1 MRLPPNRAS
10 APASRPSGACPRG
23 PLRACPGARRAPLR
37 RRRAVLRAPLLAAAL
52 LAPVAAILA
61 APAAAALPAPA
72 AAPPRPIHAVAA
84 LLAWTAVAARGA
96 AARAAAAA
104 TNTLTVLASIFYA
117 SGYEAAGAPRSGP
130 AAPDPESLR
139 RELLRLLNDERAA
152 AGAPPLRLSPALD
165 RTAQRHVDEVAARGS
180 LRGEH
185 RPEQAMEQRLR
196 EAGYDAHQWAENLMS
211 GPANAARLVATW
223 RRDDS
228 DGTFR
233 RVLDPAYTDLGV
245 GVGRIAGAPLYS
257 ILFAVPESA
266 AFARET
272 AALRDRERVRAELST
287 LIDAE
292 RRRAGRQ
299 PLALDAD
306 LDVAAQRHADD
317 MLARSYFAHRDPDG
331 KTVRERARAAGFD
344 WSAIGEN
351 IAEGQQSVKEV
362 VESWMRSAGHRENI
376 LDRRYTRTGVGL
388 ALGRD
393 PKTGEYRILWVQ
405 TFGLPR

>member
-1 MRLPPNRAS
+1 M
-10 APASRPSGACPRG
+10 
-23 PLRACPGARRAPLR
+23 
-37 RRRAVLRAPLLAAAL
+37 
-52 LAPVAAILA
+52 
-61 APAAAALPAPA
+61 
-72 AAPPRPIHAVAA
+72 
-84 LLAWTAVAARGA
+84 
-96 AARAAAAA
+96 
-104 TNTLTVLASIFYA
+104 NTLTLYASILYA
-117 SGYEAAGAPRSGP
+117 NNHDTARAPQAPRHPRAPQAAGA
-130 AAPDPESLR
+130 AVDPEAFR
-139 RELLRLLNDERAA
+139 RELLRRLDDERAA

-165 RTAQRHVDEVAARGS
+165 RAAQRHVDEIGARGS
-180 LRGEH
+180 LRGER
-185 RPEQAMEQRLR
+185 RPEQAMDQRLR

-211 GPANAARLVATW
+211 GPAGPAELVAAW
-223 RRDDS
+223 RRDDG

-233 RVLDPAYTDLGV
+233 RLLEPTYSDVGIGIGRLRLD
-245 GVGRIAGAPLYS
+245 GAPLYS

-272 AALRDRERVRAELST
+272 AALRDRERVRAELVT
-287 LIDAE
+287 RVDEE

-299 PLALDAD
+299 PLGVDSRLE
-306 LDVAAQRHADD
+306 AAAERHADD

-331 KTVRERARAAGFD
+331 KTIRERAREAGFD

-376 LDRRYTRTGVGL
+376 LDRRYTRTGIGL

-405 TFGLPR
+405 TFGLQR

>member
-1 MRLPPNRAS
+1 MLALINTLTLYAS
-10 APASRPSGACPRG
+10 
-23 PLRACPGARRAPLR
+23 
-37 RRRAVLRAPLLAAAL
+37 
-52 LAPVAAILA
+52 ILYA
-61 APAAAALPAPA
+61 K
-72 AAPPRPIHAVAA
+72 
-84 LLAWTAVAARGA
+84 GYD
-96 AARAAAAA
+96 AARAPRGSRAPQAGSA
-104 TNTLTVLASIFYA
+104 TV
-117 SGYEAAGAPRSGP
+117 
-130 AAPDPESLR
+130 DPEAFR
-139 RELLRLLNDERAA
+139 RELLRRLNDARSA

-165 RTAQRHVDEVAARGS
+165 RAAQRHVEDVAARGS
-180 LRGEH
+180 LRGER
-185 RPEQAMEQRLR
+185 RPEQAMERRLR

-211 GPANAARLVATW
+211 GPASPAELVAAW

-233 RVLDPAYTDLGV
+233 RLLEPTYTEVGIGIGRFRLD
-245 GVGRIAGAPLYS
+245 GAPLYS

-272 AALRDRERVRAELST
+272 AGLRDRERVRAELVT
-287 LIDAE
+287 RVDDE
-292 RRRAGRQ
+292 RRRADKQGVPRQATGGAAAGRE
-299 PLALDAD
+299 PLTVDSRLDA
-306 LDVAAQRHADD
+306 AAQRHADD

-331 KTVRERARAAGFD
+331 ETVRERAREAGFD

-405 TFGLPR
+405 TFGLQR

>member
-1 MRLPPNRAS
+1 M
-10 APASRPSGACPRG
+10 
-23 PLRACPGARRAPLR
+23 
-37 RRRAVLRAPLLAAAL
+37 
-52 LAPVAAILA
+52 
-61 APAAAALPAPA
+61 
-72 AAPPRPIHAVAA
+72 
-84 LLAWTAVAARGA
+84 
-96 AARAAAAA
+96 
-104 TNTLTVLASIFYA
+104 NTLTLYASILYA
-117 SGYEAAGAPRSGP
+117 NDHDSARAPQAPRHPRAPQAAGA
-130 AAPDPESLR
+130 AVDPEAFR
-139 RELLRLLNDERAA
+139 RELLRRLDDERAA

-165 RTAQRHVDEVAARGS
+165 RAAQRHVDEIGARGS
-180 LRGEH
+180 LRGER

-211 GPANAARLVATW
+211 GPASPAELVAAW
-223 RRDDS
+223 RRDDG

-233 RVLDPAYTDLGV
+233 RLLEPTYTDV
-245 GVGRIAGAPLYS
+245 GIGIGRLRLDGAPLYS

-272 AALRDRERVRAELST
+272 AALRDRERVRAELVT
-287 LIDAE
+287 RVDEE

-299 PLALDAD
+299 PLTVDSRLEA
-306 LDVAAQRHADD
+306 AAQRHADD

-331 KTVRERARAAGFD
+331 KTIRERAREAGFD

-405 TFGLPR
+405 TFGLQR

>member
-1 MRLPPNRAS
+1 MLYAK
-10 APASRPSGACPRG
+10 GYD
-23 PLRACPGARRAPLR
+23 
-37 RRRAVLRAPLLAAAL
+37 
-52 LAPVAAILA
+52 
-61 APAAAALPAPA
+61 
-72 AAPPRPIHAVAA
+72 
-84 LLAWTAVAARGA
+84 
-96 AARAAAAA
+96 AARAPHAQGHPRAAQ
-104 TNTLTVLASIFYA
+104 
-117 SGYEAAGAPRSGP
+117 AAGAT
-130 AAPDPESLR
+130 ADPEAFR
-139 RELLRLLNDERAA
+139 RELLRRLDDERAA

-165 RTAQRHVDEVAARGS
+165 RAAQRHVDDVVARGS

-211 GPANAARLVATW
+211 GPASPAELLAAW

-233 RVLDPAYTDLGV
+233 RLLEPTYTEVGIGIGRFRLD
-245 GVGRIAGAPLYS
+245 GAPLCS
-257 ILFAVPESA
+257 ILFAVPQST

-272 AALRDRERVRAELST
+272 AALRDRERVRAELMT
-287 LIDAE
+287 RVDDE

-299 PLALDAD
+299 PLTVDSR

-331 KTVRERARAAGFD
+331 KTVRERAREAGFD

-405 TFGLPR
+405 TFGLQR

>member
-1 MRLPPNRAS
+1 MNTLTLYAS
-10 APASRPSGACPRG
+10 
-23 PLRACPGARRAPLR
+23 
-37 RRRAVLRAPLLAAAL
+37 
-52 LAPVAAILA
+52 ILYA
-61 APAAAALPAPA
+61 K
-72 AAPPRPIHAVAA
+72 
-84 LLAWTAVAARGA
+84 GYD
-96 AARAAAAA
+96 AARAPQGPRVPQAGSA
-104 TNTLTVLASIFYA
+104 TAHP
-117 SGYEAAGAPRSGP
+117 EAF
-130 AAPDPESLR
+130 R
-139 RELLRLLNDERAA
+139 RELLRRLDDERAA

-165 RTAQRHVDEVAARGS
+165 RAAQRHVDDVAARGS

-211 GPANAARLVATW
+211 GPASPAELLAAW

-233 RVLDPAYTDLGV
+233 RLLEPVYSDLGI
-245 GVGRIAGAPLYS
+245 GIGRLDGAPLYS
-257 ILFAVPESA
+257 ILFAVPQST

-272 AALRDRERVRAELST
+272 AALRDRERVRAELVT
-287 LIDAE
+287 RVDDE

-299 PLALDAD
+299 QLTFDSRLDE
-306 LDVAAQRHADD
+306 AAQRHADD

-331 KTVRERARAAGFD
+331 KTVRERVREAGFD

-405 TFGLPR
+405 TFGLQR

>member
-1 MRLPPNRAS
+1 MNTLTLYASMPYANDHDAARA
-10 APASRPSGACPRG
+10 PRG
-23 PLRACPGARRAPLR
+23 PRAPQ
-37 RRRAVLRAPLLAAAL
+37 
-52 LAPVAAILA
+52 
-61 APAAAALPAPA
+61 
-72 AAPPRPIHAVAA
+72 
-84 LLAWTAVAARGA
+84 
-96 AARAAAAA
+96 
-104 TNTLTVLASIFYA
+104 
-117 SGYEAAGAPRSGP
+117 AAGAP
-130 AAPDPESLR
+130 ADPEAFR
-139 RELLRLLNDERAA
+139 RELLRRLDDERAA
-152 AGAPPLRLSPALD
+152 AGVPPLRLSPALD
-165 RTAQRHVDEVAARGS
+165 RAAQRHVDDVAARGS

-196 EAGYDAHQWAENLMS
+196 EAGYDAHQWAENVMS
-211 GPANAARLVATW
+211 GPASPAELVAAW

-233 RVLDPAYTDLGV
+233 RLLEPVYTEVGIGIGRLRLD
-245 GVGRIAGAPLYS
+245 GAPLYS
-257 ILFAVPESA
+257 ILFAVPQST

-272 AALRDRERVRAELST
+272 AALRDRERVRAELVT
-287 LIDAE
+287 RVNDE

-299 PLALDAD
+299 PLAADSRLDA
-306 LDVAAQRHADD
+306 AAERHADD

-331 KTVRERARAAGFD
+331 KTVRERAREAGFD

-405 TFGLPR
+405 TFGLQR

>member
-1 MRLPPNRAS
+1 L
-10 APASRPSGACPRG
+10 
-23 PLRACPGARRAPLR
+23 LR
-37 RRRAVLRAPLLAAAL
+37 R
-52 LAPVAAILA
+52 
-61 APAAAALPAPA
+61 
-72 AAPPRPIHAVAA
+72 
-84 LLAWTAVAARGA
+84 
-96 AARAAAAA
+96 
-104 TNTLTVLASIFYA
+104 
-117 SGYEAAGAPRSGP
+117 
-130 AAPDPESLR
+130 
-139 RELLRLLNDERAA
+139 LNGERAA

-165 RTAQRHVDEVAARGS
+165 RAAQRHVDEVIATGS
-180 LRGEH
+180 LRGER
-185 RPEQAMEQRLR
+185 RPELAMEQRLR

-211 GPANAARLVATW
+211 GPAGAAELVAAW

-233 RVLDPAYTDLGV
+233 RLLEPTYTDLGI
-245 GVGRIAGAPLYS
+245 GIGRLDGAPLYS

-272 AALRDRERVRAELST
+272 AALRDRERARAELVT
-287 LIDAE
+287 RVNDE

-299 PLALDAD
+299 PLTVDSRLDA
-306 LDVAAQRHADD
+306 AAQRHADD

-331 KTVRERARAAGFD
+331 KTVRERAREAGFD

-405 TFGLPR
+405 TFGLQR

>member
-1 MRLPPNRAS
+1 MNTLTLYASMLYAKDHDAARA
-10 APASRPSGACPRG
+10 PRG
-23 PLRACPGARRAPLR
+23 PRASQATQAGS
-37 RRRAVLRAPLLAAAL
+37 AAA
-52 LAPVAAILA
+52 
-61 APAAAALPAPA
+61 
-72 AAPPRPIHAVAA
+72 
-84 LLAWTAVAARGA
+84 
-96 AARAAAAA
+96 
-104 TNTLTVLASIFYA
+104 
-117 SGYEAAGAPRSGP
+117 
-130 AAPDPESLR
+130 DPEAIR
-139 RELLRLLNDERAA
+139 RELLRRLNDARAA

-165 RTAQRHVDEVAARGS
+165 RAAQRHVDDVVGRGS
-180 LRGEH
+180 LRGER

-211 GPANAARLVATW
+211 GPASPAELVAVW

-233 RVLDPAYTDLGV
+233 RLLEPTYTDLGI
-245 GVGRIAGAPLYS
+245 GIGRLDGAPLYS

-272 AALRDRERVRAELST
+272 AALRDRERVRAELVT
-287 LIDAE
+287 RVDDE
-292 RRRAGRQ
+292 RRRADQQEVPRQATGGRQ
-299 PLALDAD
+299 PLTVDSRLDA
-306 LDVAAQRHADD
+306 AAQRHADD

-331 KTVRERARAAGFD
+331 KTVRERAREAGFR

-405 TFGLPR
+405 TFGLQR

>member
-1 MRLPPNRAS
+1 M
-10 APASRPSGACPRG
+10 
-23 PLRACPGARRAPLR
+23 
-37 RRRAVLRAPLLAAAL
+37 
-52 LAPVAAILA
+52 
-61 APAAAALPAPA
+61 
-72 AAPPRPIHAVAA
+72 
-84 LLAWTAVAARGA
+84 
-96 AARAAAAA
+96 
-104 TNTLTVLASIFYA
+104 NTLTLYASIFYA
-117 SGYEAAGAPRSGP
+117 NGHDAAGAPQAPRHP
-130 AAPDPESLR
+130 RAPQAAGATVDPEAFR
-139 RELLRLLNDERAA
+139 RELLRRLDAERAA

-165 RTAQRHVDEVAARGS
+165 QAAQRHVEEVAARGS
-180 LRGEH
+180 LRGER
-185 RPEQAMEQRLR
+185 RPEQAMDQRLR

-211 GPANAARLVATW
+211 GPASPAELVAAW
-223 RRDDS
+223 RRDDG

-233 RVLDPAYTDLGV
+233 RLLEPAYTDLGI
-245 GVGRIAGAPLYS
+245 GIGRFDSAPLYS

-272 AALRDRERVRAELST
+272 AALRDRERVRVEVVT
-287 LIDAE
+287 RVDDE

-299 PLALDAD
+299 PLSVDSRLEA
-306 LDVAAQRHADD
+306 AAQRHADD

-331 KTVRERARAAGFD
+331 KTIRERARDAGFD

-362 VESWMRSAGHRENI
+362 MESWMRSAGHRENI

-405 TFGLPR
+405 TFGLQR

>member
-1 MRLPPNRAS
+1 M
-10 APASRPSGACPRG
+10 
-23 PLRACPGARRAPLR
+23 
-37 RRRAVLRAPLLAAAL
+37 LAL
-52 LAPVAAILA
+52 I
-61 APAAAALPAPA
+61 
-72 AAPPRPIHAVAA
+72 
-84 LLAWTAVAARGA
+84 
-96 AARAAAAA
+96 
-104 TNTLTVLASIFYA
+104 NTLTLYASILYA
-117 SGYEAAGAPRSGP
+117 KGHDSARAPRGSR
-130 AAPDPESLR
+130 APQAGSATVDPEAFR
-139 RELLRLLNDERAA
+139 RELLRRLNDARAA

-165 RTAQRHVDEVAARGS
+165 RAAQRHVEDVVARGS
-180 LRGEH
+180 LRGER

-196 EAGYDAHQWAENLMS
+196 EASYDAHQWAENLMS
-211 GPANAARLVATW
+211 GPASPAELVAAW
-223 RRDDS
+223 RRDDG

-233 RVLDPAYTDLGV
+233 RLLEPTYAEVGIGIGRFRLD
-245 GVGRIAGAPLYS
+245 GAPLYS

-272 AALRDRERVRAELST
+272 AALRDRERVRAELVT
-287 LIDAE
+287 RVDDE

-299 PLALDAD
+299 PLTVDSRLDA
-306 LDVAAQRHADD
+306 AAQRHADD

-331 KTVRERARAAGFD
+331 KTVRERAREAGFD

-376 LDRRYTRTGVGL
+376 LDRRYTRTGGGL

-405 TFGLPR
+405 TFGLQR

>member
-1 MRLPPNRAS
+1 MLYAKDHDAARA
-10 APASRPSGACPRG
+10 PRG
-23 PLRACPGARRAPLR
+23 PWAPQPSQ
-37 RRRAVLRAPLLAAAL
+37 AASAAA
-52 LAPVAAILA
+52 
-61 APAAAALPAPA
+61 
-72 AAPPRPIHAVAA
+72 
-84 LLAWTAVAARGA
+84 
-96 AARAAAAA
+96 
-104 TNTLTVLASIFYA
+104 
-117 SGYEAAGAPRSGP
+117 
-130 AAPDPESLR
+130 DPEALR
-139 RELLRLLNDERAA
+139 RELLRRLNAERAA

-165 RTAQRHVDEVAARGS
+165 RAAQRHVDDVVARGS
-180 LRGEH
+180 LRGER

-211 GPANAARLVATW
+211 GPASPAELVATW
-223 RRDDS
+223 RRNDS

-233 RVLDPAYTDLGV
+233 RLLEPTYTDLGI
-245 GVGRIAGAPLYS
+245 GIGSLDGAPLYS

-272 AALRDRERVRAELST
+272 AALRDRERVRAELVT
-287 LIDAE
+287 LINDE
-292 RRRAGRQ
+292 RRRADKQGVPRQATGGRQ
-299 PLALDAD
+299 PLSVDSRLDA
-306 LDVAAQRHADD
+306 AAQRHADD
-317 MLARSYFAHRDPDG
+317 MLAGSYFAHRDPDG
-331 KTVRERARAAGFD
+331 KTVRERARDAGFD

-405 TFGLPR
+405 TFGLQR

>member
-1 MRLPPNRAS
+1 MNTLTLYAS
-10 APASRPSGACPRG
+10 MFYAND
-23 PLRACPGARRAPLR
+23 
-37 RRRAVLRAPLLAAAL
+37 
-52 LAPVAAILA
+52 
-61 APAAAALPAPA
+61 
-72 AAPPRPIHAVAA
+72 HD
-84 LLAWTAVAARGA
+84 
-96 AARAAAAA
+96 AARAPGHSRAPQ
-104 TNTLTVLASIFYA
+104 
-117 SGYEAAGAPRSGP
+117 AAGAT
-130 AAPDPESLR
+130 ADPEAFR
-139 RELLRLLNDERAA
+139 RELLRRLDDERAA

-165 RTAQRHVDEVAARGS
+165 RAAQRHVDDVAARGS

-211 GPANAARLVATW
+211 GPASPAELLAAW

-233 RVLDPAYTDLGV
+233 RLLEPVYTEVGIGIGRFRLD
-245 GVGRIAGAPLYS
+245 GAPLYS
-257 ILFAVPESA
+257 ILFAVPQSA

-272 AALRDRERVRAELST
+272 AALRDRERVRAELVT
-287 LIDAE
+287 RVDDE
-292 RRRAGRQ
+292 RRRAGRP
-299 PLALDAD
+299 PLPADSRLDE
-306 LDVAAQRHADD
+306 AAQRHADD
-317 MLARSYFAHRDPDG
+317 MLARSYFAHRDPGG
-331 KTVRERARAAGFD
+331 KTVRERAREAGFD

-405 TFGLPR
+405 TFGLQR

>member
-1 MRLPPNRAS
+1 MNTLTLYASMFYAKDHDSARA
-10 APASRPSGACPRG
+10 PRG
-23 PLRACPGARRAPLR
+23 PRASQAGS
-37 RRRAVLRAPLLAAAL
+37 AAA
-52 LAPVAAILA
+52 
-61 APAAAALPAPA
+61 
-72 AAPPRPIHAVAA
+72 
-84 LLAWTAVAARGA
+84 
-96 AARAAAAA
+96 
-104 TNTLTVLASIFYA
+104 
-117 SGYEAAGAPRSGP
+117 
-130 AAPDPESLR
+130 DPEALR
-139 RELLRLLNDERAA
+139 RELLRRLDDERAA

-165 RTAQRHVDEVAARGS
+165 RAAQRHVDDVVARGS
-180 LRGEH
+180 LRGER

-211 GPANAARLVATW
+211 GPASPAELVATW
-223 RRDDS
+223 RRNDS

-233 RVLDPAYTDLGV
+233 RLLEPTYTDLGI
-245 GVGRIAGAPLYS
+245 GIGRLDGAALYS

-272 AALRDRERVRAELST
+272 AALRDRERVRAELVT
-287 LIDAE
+287 LINDE
-292 RRRAGRQ
+292 RRRADRPGVPRQATGGRQ
-299 PLALDAD
+299 PLSVDSRLDA
-306 LDVAAQRHADD
+306 AAQRHADD

-331 KTVRERARAAGFD
+331 KTVRERARDGGFD

-362 VESWMRSAGHRENI
+362 MESWMRSAGHRENI

-405 TFGLPR
+405 TFGLQR

>member
-1 MRLPPNRAS
+1 M
-10 APASRPSGACPRG
+10 
-23 PLRACPGARRAPLR
+23 
-37 RRRAVLRAPLLAAAL
+37 LAL
-52 LAPVAAILA
+52 I
-61 APAAAALPAPA
+61 
-72 AAPPRPIHAVAA
+72 
-84 LLAWTAVAARGA
+84 
-96 AARAAAAA
+96 
-104 TNTLTVLASIFYA
+104 NTLTLYA
-117 SGYEAAGAPRSGP
+117 SMLYAKGHDSARAPRGSR
-130 AAPDPESLR
+130 APQAGSATVDPEAFR
-139 RELLRLLNDERAA
+139 RELLRRLNDARAA

-165 RTAQRHVDEVAARGS
+165 RAAQRHVEDVVARGS
-180 LRGEH
+180 LRGER

-211 GPANAARLVATW
+211 GPASPAELVAAW

-233 RVLDPAYTDLGV
+233 RLLEPTYTDLGI
-245 GVGRIAGAPLYS
+245 GIGRLDGAPLCS
-257 ILFAVPESA
+257 ILFAVPQST

-272 AALRDRERVRAELST
+272 AGLRDRERVRAELVT
-287 LIDAE
+287 RVDDE
-292 RRRAGRQ
+292 RRRAAAGRQ
-299 PLALDAD
+299 PLTVDSRLDA
-306 LDVAAQRHADD
+306 AAQRHADD

-331 KTVRERARAAGFD
+331 KTVRERAREAGFD

-351 IAEGQQSVKEV
+351 IAEGQQSIKEV

-405 TFGLPR
+405 TFGLQR

>member
-1 MRLPPNRAS
+1 
-10 APASRPSGACPRG
+10 
-23 PLRACPGARRAPLR
+23 
-37 RRRAVLRAPLLAAAL
+37 VLAAWVLTSINTLTLYASTIY
-52 LAPVAAILA
+52 AKD
-61 APAAAALPAPA
+61 
-72 AAPPRPIHAVAA
+72 HD
-84 LLAWTAVAARGA
+84 
-96 AARAAAAA
+96 AARAPRRPRAPQAGSA
-104 TNTLTVLASIFYA
+104 TA
-117 SGYEAAGAPRSGP
+117 
-130 AAPDPESLR
+130 DPQAFR
-139 RELLRLLNDERAA
+139 RELLRRLDDERAA

-165 RTAQRHVDEVAARGS
+165 RAAQRHVDEVGARGS
-180 LRGEH
+180 LRGER
-185 RPEQAMEQRLR
+185 RPEQAMDQRLR

-211 GPANAARLVATW
+211 GPASPAELVAAW
-223 RRDDS
+223 RRDDG

-233 RVLDPAYTDLGV
+233 RLLEPTYTEVGIGIGRLRLD
-245 GVGRIAGAPLYS
+245 GAPLYS

-272 AALRDRERVRAELST
+272 AALRDRERVRAEVAT
-287 LIDAE
+287 RIDDE
-292 RRRAGRQ
+292 RRRTGRQ
-299 PLALDAD
+299 PLTADSRLDA
-306 LDVAAQRHADD
+306 AAQRHADD

-331 KTVRERARAAGFD
+331 KTIRERAREAGFD

-405 TFGLPR
+405 TFGLQR

>member
-1 MRLPPNRAS
+1 MNTLTLYAS
-10 APASRPSGACPRG
+10 IIYASG
-23 PLRACPGARRAPLR
+23 
-37 RRRAVLRAPLLAAAL
+37 
-52 LAPVAAILA
+52 
-61 APAAAALPAPA
+61 
-72 AAPPRPIHAVAA
+72 HD
-84 LLAWTAVAARGA
+84 
-96 AARAAAAA
+96 AARAPQAPGHPRAPQ
-104 TNTLTVLASIFYA
+104 
-117 SGYEAAGAPRSGP
+117 AAGAT
-130 AAPDPESLR
+130 ADPEAFR
-139 RELLRLLNDERAA
+139 RELLRRLNDERAA
-152 AGAPPLRLSPALD
+152 GGAPPLRLSPALD
-165 RTAQRHVDEVAARGS
+165 LAAQRHVEDVAARGS
-180 LRGEH
+180 LRGER
-185 RPEQAMEQRLR
+185 RPEQAMDQRLR

-211 GPANAARLVATW
+211 GPSSPAELVAAW
-223 RRDDS
+223 RRDDG

-233 RVLDPAYTDLGV
+233 RLLEPVYTDLGV
-245 GVGRIAGAPLYS
+245 GIGRLDRAPLYS

-272 AALRDRERVRAELST
+272 AALRDRERVRAEVVT
-287 LIDAE
+287 RIDDE

-299 PLALDAD
+299 PLTVDSRLEA
-306 LDVAAQRHADD
+306 AAQRHADD

-331 KTVRERARAAGFD
+331 KTIRERAREAGFD

-405 TFGLPR
+405 TFGLQR

>member
-1 MRLPPNRAS
+1 MNTLTLYASMFYANNHDAARA
-10 APASRPSGACPRG
+10 PRG
-23 PLRACPGARRAPLR
+23 PQAGSS
-37 RRRAVLRAPLLAAAL
+37 AV
-52 LAPVAAILA
+52 
-61 APAAAALPAPA
+61 
-72 AAPPRPIHAVAA
+72 
-84 LLAWTAVAARGA
+84 
-96 AARAAAAA
+96 
-104 TNTLTVLASIFYA
+104 
-117 SGYEAAGAPRSGP
+117 
-130 AAPDPESLR
+130 DPEAFR
-139 RELLRLLNDERAA
+139 RELLRRLNDERAV

-165 RTAQRHVDEVAARGS
+165 RAAQRHVDDVVARGS
-180 LRGEH
+180 LRGER

-196 EAGYDAHQWAENLMS
+196 ETRYDAHQWAENLMS
-211 GPANAARLVATW
+211 GPASPAELVAAW
-223 RRDDS
+223 RRDDG

-233 RVLDPAYTDLGV
+233 RLLEPTYTDLGI
-245 GVGRIAGAPLYS
+245 GIGRLDGAPLYS

-272 AALRDRERVRAELST
+272 AALRDRERVRAELVT
-287 LIDAE
+287 RVDDE

-299 PLALDAD
+299 PLTVDSRLEA
-306 LDVAAQRHADD
+306 AAQRHADD

-331 KTVRERARAAGFD
+331 KTVRERAREAGFD

-405 TFGLPR
+405 TFGLQR

>member
-1 MRLPPNRAS
+1 MTLYAS
-10 APASRPSGACPRG
+10 
-23 PLRACPGARRAPLR
+23 
-37 RRRAVLRAPLLAAAL
+37 
-52 LAPVAAILA
+52 ILYA
-61 APAAAALPAPA
+61 KD
-72 AAPPRPIHAVAA
+72 HD
-84 LLAWTAVAARGA
+84 
-96 AARAAAAA
+96 AARAPHAPRHPRAPQ
-104 TNTLTVLASIFYA
+104 
-117 SGYEAAGAPRSGP
+117 AAGATV
-130 AAPDPESLR
+130 DPEAFR
-139 RELLRLLNDERAA
+139 RELLRRLNGERAA

-165 RTAQRHVDEVAARGS
+165 RAAQRHVDEVIATGS
-180 LRGEH
+180 LRGER
-185 RPEQAMEQRLR
+185 RPELAMEQRLR

-211 GPANAARLVATW
+211 GPAGAAELVAAW

-233 RVLDPAYTDLGV
+233 RLLEPTYTDLGI
-245 GVGRIAGAPLYS
+245 GIGRLDGAPLYS

-272 AALRDRERVRAELST
+272 AALRDLERVRAELVT
-287 LIDAE
+287 RVNDE

-299 PLALDAD
+299 PLTVDSRLEA
-306 LDVAAQRHADD
+306 AAQHHAGD
-317 MLARSYFAHRDPDG
+317 MLARSFFAHRDPDG
-331 KTVRERARAAGFD
+331 ETIRERAREAGFD

-405 TFGLPR
+405 TFGLQR